1 MNPAEEKFAALVE
14 TMLTQAG
21 VTYGA
26 DDPSKS
32 KKFGASGLKIRNKI
46 FAMLVQGNLVVKL
59 PKQRVEKLIAAG
71 DGEPFDVGERRMR
84 EWLTVSQQADWQ
96 ALAEEALV
104 FVDSKT

>member
-21 VTYGA
+21 VTYGGEGN
-26 DDPSKS
+26 S
-32 KKFGASGLKIRNKI
+32 KKFGSSGLKINNKI
-46 FAMLVQGNLVVKL
+46 FAMLVRGNLVVKL

-71 DGEPFDVGERRMR
+71 EGEPFDVGERRMR
-84 EWLTVSQQADWQ
+84 EWLTVSQQTDWQ